1 MAWKKTWKPLLCYL
15 FSKKILV
22 YFNRPKENG
31 HHSEAVGLS
40 PSKRKCTS
48 KLFIKNRFTK
58 KKDFLSKFMENGFV
72 TRCWL
77 DFLYFCTIYHH
88 YSHISNCKGS
98 VGRESVKFYFD
109 TSFAPIYFGIHFIHF
124 VTFSCYKFVPR
135 KRPAVY
141 ISLDKILISL
151 PQLEICNQQ
160 DCTVFFKP
168 HLIY

>member
-1 MAWKKTWKPLLCYL
+1 
-15 FSKKILV
+15 
-22 YFNRPKENG
+22 
-31 HHSEAVGLS
+31 
-40 PSKRKCTS
+40 
-48 KLFIKNRFTK
+48 
-58 KKDFLSKFMENGFV
+58 MENGFV
-72 TRCWL
+72 TRSWL

-98 VGRESVKFYFD
+98 VGRGSVKFYFD

-141 ISLDKILISL
+141 INLEKILISL